1 LAWNLELPE
10 GSVVVPRIEDLL
22 RDQAM
27 RRAELD
33 AAGAYFV
40 GGIDD
45 LTAEHF
51 ARTILLMAVARVGR
65 RDRPITIYI
74 NSPGGAVSAGFSMME
89 MVYHMRREHGVQ
101 VNMHITGSAFSMA
114 AVLVQAGDHRS
125 MGSLSTMMLHS
136 SSWVLAGEDETI
148 FRDYQKL
155 SEHYQNVTSQ
165 IFAQR
170 TGNKDARWWRRFIYS
185 GRDRFLGAEE
195 CLELGLVD
203 EIARASESPDPRTL
217 RPPR

>member
-1 LAWNLELPE
+1 L
-10 GSVVVPRIEDLL
+10 VTPRLEDLL
-22 RDQAM
+22 RDQAL
-27 RRAELD
+27 RRAELE

-40 GGIDD
+40 GAIDD
-45 LTAEHF
+45 QSAEMF
-51 ARTILLMAVARVGR
+51 ARSLLLMSVARQGR
-65 RDRPITIYI
+65 TDRPITVYL
-74 NSPGGAVSAGFSMME
+74 NSPGGSVGAGFSMME
-89 MVYHMRREHGVQ
+89 MVYHMKRVFGVRIA
-101 VNMHITGSAFSMA
+101 MHITGSAFSMA

-125 MGSLSTMMLHS
+125 MGTLSTMMLHS
-136 SSWVLAGEDETI
+136 SSWVLSGEDETI

-155 SEHYQNVTSQ
+155 SEHYRNVTSQ

-170 TGNKDARWWRRFIYS
+170 TGRQDARWWRRFIYS

-203 EIARASESPDPRTL
+203 EVSRSPESPDANSV

>member
-1 LAWNLELPE
+1 
-10 GSVVVPRIEDLL
+10 
-22 RDQAM
+22 M
-27 RRAELD
+27 RRAEVE

-40 GGIDD
+40 SGIDD
-45 LTAEHF
+45 QSAEMF
-51 ARTILLMAVARVGR
+51 NRSLLLMSVARQGR
-65 RDRPITIYI
+65 QDRPIVVYI
-74 NSPGGAVSAGFSMME
+74 NSPGGSVGAGFSMME
-89 MVYHMRREHGVQ
+89 MVYHMRRTYSVQ
-101 VNMHITGSAFSMA
+101 IDMHITGSAFSMA

-125 MGSLSTMMLHS
+125 MGPLSTMMLHS
-136 SSWVLAGEDETI
+136 SSWVLSGEDERI

-155 SEHYQNVTSQ
+155 SEHYQNVTAQ

-170 TGNKDARWWRRFIYS
+170 TGRKNAAWWRRFIYS

-203 EIARASESPDPRTL
+203 QVQQSSQSPDANKL

>member
-1 LAWNLELPE
+1 L
-10 GSVVVPRIEDLL
+10 VTPRLEDLL

-27 RRAELD
+27 RRAELE

-40 GGIDD
+40 GPIDD
-45 LTAEHF
+45 QSAEAF
-51 ARTILLMAVARVGR
+51 GRSLLLMSVARQGR
-65 RDRPITIYI
+65 TDRPITVYV
-74 NSPGGAVSAGFSMME
+74 NSPGGAVGSGFSMME
-89 MVYHMRREHGVQ
+89 IVYHMKREYRVR
-101 VNMHITGSAFSMA
+101 VTMHITGSAFSMA
-114 AVLVQAGDHRS
+114 AVFIQSGDHRS
-125 MGSLSTMMLHS
+125 MGPLSTMMLHS
-136 SSWVLAGEDETI
+136 SSWVLSGEDETI

-170 TGNKDARWWRRFIYS
+170 TGKHDARWWRRFIYS

-203 EIARASESPDPRTL
+203 EICRAPESPDPTTV
-217 RPPR
+217 RPPH

>member
-1 LAWNLELPE
+1 MVA
-10 GSVVVPRIEDLL
+10 PRLEDLL

-27 RRAELD
+27 RRAEVD

-45 LTAEHF
+45 QTAEIF
-51 ARTILLMAVARVGR
+51 NRTILVMAVARAGR
-65 RDRPITIYI
+65 TDRPITVYV
-74 NSPGGAVSAGFSMME
+74 NSPGGAVGSGFSMME
-89 MVYHMRREHGVQ
+89 MTYHMKREYGVR
-101 VNMHITGSAFSMA
+101 VNMHVTGAAYSMA

-125 MGSLSTMMLHS
+125 MGPLSTMMLHS
-136 SSWVLAGEDETI
+136 SSWVLSGEDETI

-165 IFAQR
+165 IFAKR
-170 TGNKDARWWRRFIYS
+170 TGQKDARWWRRFIYS

-203 EIARASESPDPRTL
+203 EITQVAESPDPNTL